1 MRCDEKSNQRGCNIG
16 RPDSPTLT
24 DPTTMAISERT
35 VMQVIPM
42 YVSIQ
47 NILLQT
53 LLKGCGDKIL
63 VCLF

>member
-16 RPDSPTLT
+16 RPDRPTLT

-42 YVSIQ
+42 
-47 NILLQT
+47 
-53 LLKGCGDKIL
+53 
-63 VCLF
+63 